1 MKIEDKE
8 IVEININEKY
18 KELVPEISDDKYTNL
33 KSDIEKY
40 GILNPITLN
49 ENNEIIDGHNRYK
62 IAKELKFEIVP
73 TIIREYKNEFEE
85 QREVISLN
93 LNRRQLKK
101 EDLIGIA
108 EKLLPIEEELAKLRH
123 EATLPKKGDKGT
135 SKLEGHSKKGEATE
149 FVADITGLGRS
160 TVAKIKKIS
169 EAAKNDPEITKR
181 WEIAKENGVSV
192 DAFYKELFPPKTVE
206 TKKGEDISPETKID
220 GKEIVLQRRTYDKL
234 YYIMDNVFRKKEG
247 KEVLEDLDQV
257 INYVINKSKLIED
270 YKEKSYKDDT
280 KN

>member
-40 GILNPITLN
+40 GILNPITIN

-62 IAKELKFEIVP
+62 NAKELKFEIVP

-192 DAFYKELFPPKTVE
+192 DAF
-206 TKKGEDISPETKID
+206 
-220 GKEIVLQRRTYDKL
+220 
-234 YYIMDNVFRKKEG
+234 
-247 KEVLEDLDQV
+247 
-257 INYVINKSKLIED
+257 
-270 YKEKSYKDDT
+270 
-280 KN
+280 